1 MLLLNLI
8 QKTLSDWI
16 SFFADRLLSNVKKT
30 TCSMRLFF
38 NISLIFLLCSACDF
52 HQPNQK
58 VLGTTTEHAMVSS
71 AHPLAS
77 AVGVSVMQDGG
88 NAIDA
93 AIAVH
98 FALAVVYPQAGNI
111 GGGGFAV
118 IRMHDGSSSALDFRE
133 TAPSLAT
140 KRMYLDENG
149 DLNNKRWSTHGRMS
163 SGVPGAVDGMFSL
176 HKRFGSKSMESL
188 IQPAI
193 DLAKNGYELTFLGAK
208 IINTT
213 QEDFR
218 EHNDW
223 PIPYLQKSPWE
234 KGDRILQPELAE
246 TLVRIRDEGRNGFY
260 QGKVADQL
268 VAEMQK
274 GKGLISHDDLANYK
288 SVWRTPILGTYRNHK
303 IISMPPPSSGGIALL
318 QLLQGTEMH
327 PIADW
332 GHNVSET
339 VHLMSELERRVYADR
354 ATYVGDPDF
363 VEVPVDQLLD
373 STYNHQRFADIS
385 MKKATPSSTVSAG
398 TIPPIES
405 QETTHLSVVDP
416 NGNAV
421 SITTTLN
428 SSFGSKVLVEGA
440 GFFLNNEMD
449 DFSSKPGVPNQFGLI
464 GGDANAIAPHKRML
478 SSMTPTIVTKNGKL
492 KMVVGTP
499 GGSTIITSVYQTLLN
514 VIDFGMGMQEAVNA
528 KKVHHQWYPDE
539 IRVETNALAQPTID
553 QLQAMGHS
561 ITPTDK
567 LGRMDCILILPDGR
581 LEGGADPRGD
591 NTALGF

>member
-8 QKTLSDWI
+8 QKILSDWI

-58 VLGTTTEHAMVSS
+58 VLGTTTDHAMVSS

-77 AVGVSVMQDGG
+77 AIGVSVMQDGG

-268 VAEMQK
+268 VTEMQK

-288 SVWRTPILGTYRNHK
+288 SVWRTPIAGTYRNHK
-303 IISMPPPSSGGIALL
+303 IISMPPPSSGGVALL

-363 VEVPVDQLLD
+363 VEVPMGQLLD

-398 TIPPIES
+398 TITPIES

-416 NGNAV
+416 NGNAM

>member
-208 IINTT
+208 TINTT

-274 GKGLISHDDLANYK
+274 GKGLMSHDDLVNYK
-288 SVWRTPILGTYRNHK
+288 SVWRTPISGTYRNHK

-327 PIADW
+327 SIADW

-398 TIPPIES
+398 TIPAIES

-499 GGSTIITSVYQTLLN
+499 GGSTIITNVYQTLLN

-539 IRVETNALAQPTID
+539 IRVETNALPQPTID

-561 ITPTDK
+561 ITPNDK